1 MNQINGLG
9 ECEDDD
15 ADGVDDDGAV
25 GARPIHD
32 CGETQL
38 IVMGPHA
45 SESPSPLDGD
55 SQGPKARIST
65 RATRSSESTAFD
77 ASVQQSNSP
86 TALGRAYGRA
96 RGQPTRLIMAGG
108 IAGR

>member
-1 MNQINGLG
+1 MNQINRLG

-15 ADGVDDDGAV
+15 ADPVDDDGAV
-25 GARPIHD
+25 GARPIRD

-65 RATRSSESTAFD
+65 GATRSSESTA
-77 ASVQQSNSP
+77 SVHQSNSP
-86 TALGRAYGRA
+86 AALGRAYGRA
-96 RGQPTRLIMAGG
+96 RGQPTRLIVAGG